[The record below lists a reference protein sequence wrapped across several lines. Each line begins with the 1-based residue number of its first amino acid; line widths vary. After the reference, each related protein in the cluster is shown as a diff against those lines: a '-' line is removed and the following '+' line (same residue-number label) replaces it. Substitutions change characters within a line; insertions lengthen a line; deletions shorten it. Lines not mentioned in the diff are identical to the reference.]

1 MAELTHRDEEST
13 FEDIRLH
20 SSDIQVRQITLKDLV
35 QSLREG
41 YEDYNAKPSS
51 VPLLFLFYSL
61 FALVFTLFAFGQ
73 DLRYLLF
80 PVAAGFTLIG
90 PIVAIAFFAM
100 SRRRELGQELRWSSA
115 FNFIHT
121 SSFAPIL
128 ALTLLMTLLYL
139 SWLFMA
145 ELIFFSLFEST
156 MPESMSD
163 FINQLFNTRHGGA
176 LIAYGNFVGLLFAF
190 AAIALSIV
198 AFPLTLDKP
207 VTSFTA
213 VSVSIRAFMSNTLVL
228 TVWGVIVVAFL
239 TLGAAVFLIGLAVTL
254 PVLGHATW
262 HLYRKLIVA

>member
-1 MAELTHRDEEST
+1 MVELTHRDEETT
-13 FEDIRLH
+13 FEAICLH
-20 SSDIQVRQITLKDLV
+20 ASDIHVRKITLKDLV

-41 YEDYNAKPSS
+41 YEDYGAKPSS
-51 VPLLFLFYSL
+51 VPLLFLFYAL

-100 SRRRELGQELRWSSA
+100 SRRREQGQELRWRAA

-139 SWLFMA
+139 AWLFMA

-156 MPESMSD
+156 MPESMAD

-190 AAIALSIV
+190 AAMALSIV

-213 VSVSIRAFMSNTLVL
+213 VNVSIRAFMSNTLVL
-228 TVWGVIVVAFL
+228 TVWGLIVVAL
-239 TLGAAVFLIGLAVTL
+239 TALGAAVFLIGLAVTL
-254 PVLGHATW
+254 PVLGHSTW

>member
-1 MAELTHRDEEST
+1 
-13 FEDIRLH
+13 
-20 SSDIQVRQITLKDLV
+20 
-35 QSLREG
+35 
-41 YEDYNAKPSS
+41 
-51 VPLLFLFYSL
+51 
-61 FALVFTLFAFGQ
+61 
-73 DLRYLLF
+73 
-80 PVAAGFTLIG
+80 
-90 PIVAIAFFAM
+90 
-100 SRRRELGQELRWSSA
+100 
-115 FNFIHT
+115 
-121 SSFAPIL
+121 
-128 ALTLLMTLLYL
+128 
-139 SWLFMA
+139 MA

-228 TVWGVIVVAFL
+228 TVWGVIVVAFM

-262 HLYRKLIVA
+262 HLYRKLIAA